1 MPGKRSVTEETRP
14 PAHKKLRIAVVDD
27 SFLIREG
34 LAQILSLSPDIEVCG
49 SYAEPTALYAALE
62 SLSFDVVLTD
72 IRMPPTLTDEGIRL
86 ADRLRETHPQM
97 GVVVMSQHEQ
107 VDYAERLLV
116 SGAARRAYLL
126 KERIHD
132 LDHLV
137 ATIKAIAA
145 GECRVDPQLVENL
158 VKASRHQRSP
168 LDDLTPRQRE
178 ILADVAIGKSNAA
191 IAQERHL
198 TQRAVEKHVSEIFGR
213 LGLTD
218 DHQVSR
224 RVYATLI
231 YLQRRPG

>member
-1 MPGKRSVTEETRP
+1 MPGKHSLTEETRP
-14 PAHKKLRIAVVDD
+14 PASKKLRVAVVDD

-34 LAQILSLSPDIEVCG
+34 LAQILSLSADIEVCG
-49 SYAEPTALYAALE
+49 SYPEPTALHAALE
-62 SLSFDVVLTD
+62 SITFDVVLTD

-97 GVVVMSQHEQ
+97 GVVVLSQHEQ
-107 VDYAERLLV
+107 IDYAERLLV
-116 SGAARRAYLL
+116 SGAARRGYLL
-126 KERIHD
+126 KERIND
-132 LDHLV
+132 VDHLV
-137 ATIKAIAA
+137 DTIKAIAA
-145 GECRVDPQLVENL
+145 GECRIDPRLVENL

-218 DHQVSR
+218 DQQVSR

-231 YLQRRPG
+231 YLQRKPG